1 MSSDWTLPR
10 TGSRRI
16 KEFPGLESLGAVLP
30 LVLLAALGYF
40 LLIRPTRR
48 RAQEVSAIQNALGVD
63 AEVMLTS
70 GIFGRVT
77 AIEDEQVLV
86 EISPGVVVRVHRG
99 AIGKIVTPANEPDDQ
114 AEPLDE
120 APPLDEPRDSD
131 ATADPGAEHPDADQR
146 PRGAN

>member
-1 MSSDWTLPR
+1 MSSDRTLTR
-10 TGSRRI
+10 ADSRRI

-70 GIFGRVT
+70 GIFGRVA
-77 AIEDEQVLV
+77 AIEDEHVLV

-99 AIGKIVTPANEPDDQ
+99 AIGKIVTPAGQP
-114 AEPLDE
+114 DE
-120 APPLDEPRDSD
+120 AVEPVDEPRDSD
-131 ATADPGAEHPDADQR
+131 ASDPDADQR